1 MIVPALFMRIAFSTI
16 FSVPVEKPIPKE
28 AGRES
33 EGEMTMEDNSWIRYT
48 SVVVVS
54 TFTRM

>member
-1 MIVPALFMRIAFSTI
+1 MRIAFSTI

-33 EGEMTMEDNSWIRYT
+33 EGEMTMEDNPWIRYT

-54 TFTRM
+54 TFTRR